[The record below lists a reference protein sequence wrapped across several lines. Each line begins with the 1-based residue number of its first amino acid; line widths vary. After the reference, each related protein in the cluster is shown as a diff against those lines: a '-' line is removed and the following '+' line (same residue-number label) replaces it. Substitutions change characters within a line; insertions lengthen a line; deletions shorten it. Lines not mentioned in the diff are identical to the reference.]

1 MCNILI
7 NNMGFSQ
14 LKVNRVL
21 LKNWDRLNNDINTA
35 IEMLLEIS
43 EDEEEKQEIIDFP
56 ELNLKKIRS
65 NILKQRDPNFNEEN
79 LENVEDDD
87 FIIKRW
93 ISKTLFIKPQSRPPE
108 IMN

>member
-7 NNMGFSQ
+7 NSMGFSQ
-14 LKVNRVL
+14 SKVNRVL
-21 LKNWDRLNNDINTA
+21 LKNWDKLSNDINTA
-35 IEMLLEIS
+35 IEMLLETSES
-43 EDEEEKQEIIDFP
+43 EDEKQEIIFVP
-56 ELNLKKIRS
+56 EPNLKKIRS
-65 NILKQRDPNFNEEN
+65 NILKQRDPNFNEKN
-79 LENVEDDD
+79 LENVDDDD